1 MSSITSEIPDMPKS
15 SAAAET
21 SASLAASNT
30 PFASSLTVSKS
41 KSIPKSD
48 IASVKS
54 DSSITFQSKSKSKSR
69 SQSISKSAPSQ
80 SLSMSSSSS
89 IPSSSEKDK
98 TDKTS
103 EEPSS
108 WYSSYYYVSIIV
120 IILLFIGVNI
130 FYYLGAI
137 TEYLRDFFGP
147 LIADVMRS
155 IGYTAS
161 NSATGAKTG
170 IDVASGTVVSGLDV
184 LQGQLDTVD
193 ATNKH
198 DGTGASTRSPNKG
211 DDDDDSGLSSALLHA
226 SVSTPDRSNDSMH
239 LSRNGEVNFTGKS
252 GYCYVGE
259 DRGFRSCVSVSPDDT
274 CMSGDI
280 FPSMDICINP
290 SLRE

>member
-161 NSATGAKTG
+161 NSATGA
-170 IDVASGTVVSGLDV
+170 
-184 LQGQLDTVD
+184 
-193 ATNKH
+193 
-198 DGTGASTRSPNKG
+198 
-211 DDDDDSGLSSALLHA
+211 
-226 SVSTPDRSNDSMH
+226 
-239 LSRNGEVNFTGKS
+239 
-252 GYCYVGE
+252 
-259 DRGFRSCVSVSPDDT
+259 
-274 CMSGDI
+274 
-280 FPSMDICINP
+280 
-290 SLRE
+290 